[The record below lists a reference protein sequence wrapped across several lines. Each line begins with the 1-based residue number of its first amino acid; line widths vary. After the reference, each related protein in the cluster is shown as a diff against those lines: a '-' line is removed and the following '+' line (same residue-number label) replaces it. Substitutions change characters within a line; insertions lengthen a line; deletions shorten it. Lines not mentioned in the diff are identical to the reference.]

1 MFDYAD
7 NDRERVFFIK
17 DGELLHLHIL
27 EERISDFIKKDSRDV
42 VLDLE
47 GLSRFDSQSLAS
59 LIRIKRK
66 LDSLDRTLRIINYNE
81 AIFRVIELAGMEDF
95 VL

>member
-1 MFDYAD
+1 M
-7 NDRERVFFIK
+7 
-17 DGELLHLHIL
+17 
-27 EERISDFIKKDSRDV
+27 
-42 VLDLE
+42 LDLE

>member
-1 MFDYAD
+1 MLFS
-7 NDRERVFFIK
+7 VS
-17 DGELLHLHIL
+17 
-27 EERISDFIKKDSRDV
+27 ISDFIKKDSRDV